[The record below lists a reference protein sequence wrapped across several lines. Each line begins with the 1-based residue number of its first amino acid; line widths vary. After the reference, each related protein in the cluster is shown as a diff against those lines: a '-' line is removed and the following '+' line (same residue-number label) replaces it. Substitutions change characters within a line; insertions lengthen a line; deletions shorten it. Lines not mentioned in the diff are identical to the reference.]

1 MTKLQGSALKLLRW
15 SERFFKTDMVYLGRG
30 GFWLSIGQIVSIG
43 SSFLLS
49 IAFANFLPKE
59 VYGNYK
65 FILSATSILG
75 GFSLSGMGQAVIQGV
90 AQKKDGVLKDAI
102 NESLRWSIITV
113 AMAGAIFIYYWLND
127 NQVLS
132 WAILITG
139 LATPIINSYGLYG
152 AFLSGRRE
160 FKVNSTL
167 AMISQVLGV
176 SVLIITAMFF
186 HNALYLVLANF
197 AVNTSVAIGF
207 YFYVLRTYKPN
218 PISDHS
224 LVTYGKHISLI
235 NFLGTIASQL
245 DKILI
250 FHYLGAIQ
258 LAIYAFATAIPEQIR
273 GSYKNLFNL
282 ALPKY
287 SAKEGQLKSS
297 IVDKTLRL
305 TIMTVSVVLV
315 YMILAPFIY
324 KLFFP
329 KYIESIVY
337 SQWYILGLVTIPG
350 LTLFNTY
357 FQVKKETRILYQIN
371 IIGNLSMIILSY
383 WLVKN
388 YGLWGAVIENSS
400 AWFIMLLASGWFFWR
415 HQEVETNKE

>member
-1 MTKLQGSALKLLRW
+1 
-15 SERFFKTDMVYLGRG
+15 
-30 GFWLSIGQIVSIG
+30 
-43 SSFLLS
+43 
-49 IAFANFLPKE
+49 
-59 VYGNYK
+59 NYK
-65 FILSATSILG
+65 FILAATSILG

-113 AMAGAIFIYYWLND
+113 AIAGVIFIYYWLND

-152 AFLSGRRE
+152 GFLNGRRE
-160 FKVNSTL
+160 FKVGSSL

-176 SVLIITAMFF
+176 IVLIITAMFF

-197 AVNTSVAIGF
+197 AINTLVAIGF

-218 PISDHS
+218 PITDHS
-224 LVTYGKHISLI
+224 LVAYGKHVSLI

-287 SAKEGQLKSS
+287 SAKEGELKSS
-297 IVDKTLRL
+297 IIDKTLRL
-305 TIMTVSVVLV
+305 TVMTVGVVLT
-315 YMILAPFIY
+315 YMVFAPFIY
-324 KLFFP
+324 KFFFP
-329 KYIESIVY
+329 KYLESISY
-337 SQWYILGLVTIPG
+337 SQWYILGLITIPG

-357 FQVKKETRILYQIN
+357 FQVKKETKILYQIN
-371 IIGNLSMIILSY
+371 IVGNVSMIILSY

-388 YGLWGAVIENSS
+388 YGLWGAVIENGSAWLIMLLIS
-400 AWFIMLLASGWFFWR
+400 AWFFFR
-415 HQEVETNKE
+415 HREN

>member
-1 MTKLQGSALKLLRW
+1 MTKLQGGALKLLRW
-15 SERFFKTDMVYLGRG
+15 SERFFKTDMVYLSQG
-30 GFWLSIGQIVSIG
+30 GFWLSVGQAVSIG

-113 AMAGAIFIYYWLND
+113 AIAGVIFIYYWLND
-127 NQVLS
+127 NRVLS
-132 WAILITG
+132 WAFLITG
-139 LATPIINSYGLYG
+139 LTTPIINSYGLYG
-152 AFLSGRRE
+152 GFLNGRRE
-160 FKVNSTL
+160 FKVGSSL

-176 SVLIITAMFF
+176 IVLIITAMFF

-197 AVNTSVAIGF
+197 AINTLVAIGF

-218 PISDHS
+218 PITDHS
-224 LVTYGKHISLI
+224 LVAYGKHVSLI

-287 SAKEGQLKSS
+287 SAKEGELKSS
-297 IVDKTLRL
+297 IIDKTLRL
-305 TIMTVSVVLV
+305 TVMTVGVVLT
-315 YMILAPFIY
+315 YMVFAPFIY
-324 KLFFP
+324 KFFFP
-329 KYIESIVY
+329 KYLESISY
-337 SQWYILGLVTIPG
+337 SQWYILGLITIPG

-357 FQVKKETRILYQIN
+357 FQVKKETKILYQIN
-371 IIGNLSMIILSY
+371 IVGNVSMIILSY

-388 YGLWGAVIENSS
+388 YGLWGAVIENGSAWLIMLLIS
-400 AWFIMLLASGWFFWR
+400 AWFFFR
-415 HQEVETNKE
+415 HREN